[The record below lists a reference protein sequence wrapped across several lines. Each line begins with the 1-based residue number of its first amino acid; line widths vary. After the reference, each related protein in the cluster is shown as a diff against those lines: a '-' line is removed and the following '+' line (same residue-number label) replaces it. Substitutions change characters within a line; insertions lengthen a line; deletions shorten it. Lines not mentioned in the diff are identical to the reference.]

1 MAGQPAGKELVMSTR
16 VVSLEQKPERARQLG
31 RLAAL
36 LVGPIAIATVAM
48 AGALTLGASP
58 ADAATKVC
66 GDRDKIL
73 QRLEQKHE
81 ETPKALG
88 LSADGGVLEVL
99 VSPEGGWTMLVTYPK
114 RPTCVLAVGQA
125 WQMLQ
130 LAGGQPA

>member
-1 MAGQPAGKELVMSTR
+1 MSTR

-36 LVGPIAIATVAM
+36 LVGPIALTTLA
-48 AGALTLGASP
+48 AGTLTLGASP

-66 GDRDKIL
+66 GDRHQIL
-73 QRLEQKHE
+73 KRLEQKHE

-114 RPTCVLAVGQA
+114 KPTCVLAVGQA

>member
-36 LVGPIAIATVAM
+36 LVGPIAIATVAI
-48 AGALTLGASP
+48 AGALTLGAAP

-66 GDRDKIL
+66 GDRHKIL
-73 QRLEQKHE
+73 ERLEQKHE

-114 RPTCVLAVGQA
+114 KPTCVLAVGQA